1 MIARNLFVRVVY
13 HGKYLIR
20 QKHILKLNIKFT
32 KISPEIIAK
41 IREHGLKNEEER
53 MRYSV
58 Y

>member
-1 MIARNLFVRVVY
+1 MIPINLFVHIVY

-20 QKHILKLNIKFT
+20 QKIHIEPNRKYT
-32 KISPEIIAK
+32 KISPEVIAK
-41 IREHGLKNEEER
+41 IREHSLKNEEER